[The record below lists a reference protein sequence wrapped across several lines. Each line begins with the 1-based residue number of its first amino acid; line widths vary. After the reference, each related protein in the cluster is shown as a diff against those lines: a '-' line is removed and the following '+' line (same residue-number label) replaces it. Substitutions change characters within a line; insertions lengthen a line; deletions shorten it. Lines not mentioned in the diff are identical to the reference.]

1 MNIEREESSF
11 RDRSGAICY
20 SGDNVYRVVG
30 VSYAASYD
38 QLFQS
43 GLYKALTEKGSLIP
57 HEELP
62 SDQWPIEQL
71 LGQPVYKVLQVP
83 RIPFISY
90 PYEWS
95 FQQAKEAALLTLQ
108 IQLIAL
114 EHGMTLKDASA
125 YNIQFWKGKPVFIDT
140 LSFEPYEEGKPWA
153 AYRQFCTHFLAP
165 LALISKVSID
175 LRRFSQLYI
184 DGIPLDLASKL
195 LLKKTRFSP
204 FFQMHIH
211 YHSKLE
217 NRYSGDVQASKKVK
231 FNLSKTKLAAIIN
244 HLQSG
249 VKSLNLTISKTEWSD
264 YYSQFSY
271 SDASIEHKKALV
283 GEWTKAIAPQHTWDL
298 GCNTGMF
305 SEVIQPHSG
314 QVTSFDIDYLAIE
327 KFYQNLKT
335 KAYTNVLP
343 LVLDLSN
350 PTPAIG
356 WANKE
361 RKSFPDRG
369 GVDLILALALIHHLS
384 IGNNVPFIQVAE
396 HFSILAK
403 RLIIEFVPKHDV
415 QSQRLLVTKPDVF
428 DDYNQNNFEEAFE
441 RYFVIQKQQAIT
453 GTERTLYLMACK
465 N

>member
-1 MNIEREESSF
+1 MNIKREESSF
-11 RDRSGAICY
+11 RDRSGAIY
-20 SGDNVYRVVG
+20 YAGDTVLRLVG
-30 VSYAASYD
+30 DSYASSYD
-38 QLFQS
+38 QLLQS
-43 GLYKALTEKGSLIP
+43 GLYKTLTENGSLIH

-62 SDQWPIEQL
+62 ADQWPTEQL
-71 LGQPVYKVLQVP
+71 LGQPLHTVLQVP

-95 FQQAKEAALLTLQ
+95 FGQLKAAALLTLQ
-108 IQLIAL
+108 IQLTAL
-114 EHGMTLKDASA
+114 AHGMTLKDASA

-140 LSFEPYEEGKPWA
+140 LSFEPYQEGKPWA

-175 LRRFSQLYI
+175 MRRFSQLYI

-211 YHSKLE
+211 YHAKLE
-217 NRYSGDVQASKKVK
+217 TRYSGDVQASQKIK
-231 FNLSKTKLAAIIN
+231 FNLSKNKLVAIIN

-249 VKSLNLTISKTEWSD
+249 INSLNLTISKTEWSD

-271 SDASIEHKKALV
+271 SDASIEHKKVLV
-283 GEWTKAIAPQHTWDL
+283 GEWTKELAPQHTWDL
-298 GCNTGMF
+298 GCNTGLF
-305 SEVIQPHSG
+305 SEIVQPYSG

-327 KFYQNLKT
+327 KFYQTLKT
-335 KAYTNVLP
+335 KSYMNVLP

-356 WANKE
+356 WANQE
-361 RKSFPDRG
+361 RKAFRDRG

-384 IGNNVPFIQVAE
+384 IGNNVPFVQVAE
-396 HFSILAK
+396 LFSALAK
-403 RLIIEFVPKHDV
+403 HLIIEFVPKHDS
-415 QSQRLLVTKPDVF
+415 QSQRLLVTKEDVF
-428 DDYNQNNFEEAFE
+428 NDYNQNDFEAAFE
-441 RYFVIQKQQAIT
+441 QYFVIRKRQAIT